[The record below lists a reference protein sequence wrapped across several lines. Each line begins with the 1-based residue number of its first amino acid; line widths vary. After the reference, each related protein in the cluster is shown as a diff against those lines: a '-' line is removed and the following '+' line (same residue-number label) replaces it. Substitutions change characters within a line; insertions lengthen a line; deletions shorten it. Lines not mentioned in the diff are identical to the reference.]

1 MAALPTI
8 NEAIQYADV
17 AIGLCAN
24 DNAAGSLW
32 GKRLTAPSSPVTQ
45 AIVCDALR
53 WARDGGAVAAT
64 QLRQMANYLLWLI
77 NPYGLTA
84 KQLISGGGGGTVIPP
99 PSVVIFPFIITSA
112 NFESDGVSYN
122 NPNIVG
128 VSLSIF
134 IDEYNQQWLTAPT
147 SFIYTS
153 TGIKI
158 IAVGFDANSFSYTI
172 MIQKIGTG

>member
-1 MAALPTI
+1 MAAQPSISETI
-8 NEAIQYADV
+8 EYADV

-24 DNAAGSLW
+24 DNALGTLF

-53 WARDGGAVAAT
+53 WARDGGVVAAG

-99 PSVVIFPFIITSA
+99 PSVTIFPFIITSA
-112 NFESDGVSYN
+112 NFEVDGVSYN

-134 IDEYNQQWLTAPT
+134 IDEYNQQWLTAPG
-147 SFIYTS
+147 SFVYTA
-153 TGIKI
+153 TGIKVV
-158 IAVGFDANSFSYTI
+158 AVGFDASLNSYTI